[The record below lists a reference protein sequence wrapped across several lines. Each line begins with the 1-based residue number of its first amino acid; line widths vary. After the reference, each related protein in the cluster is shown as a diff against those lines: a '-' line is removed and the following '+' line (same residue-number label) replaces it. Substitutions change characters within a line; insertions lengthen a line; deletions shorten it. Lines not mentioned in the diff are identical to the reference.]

1 MYDRLLNYLVMKT
14 VFVGAILEPKME
26 ELLIWTA
33 WFTAIGYLRIFSMLC
48 RDRFE
53 YVSSSIRDVALLI
66 KWEGWNL
73 SFFLFFF
80 FLFFSF
86 LVFKLAHFLAE
97 CIDQE
102 SLENRGPLVCHCVCE
117 YYHVLVW
124 NSVVPC
130 GLDSAI
136 SLSVWGLF
144 HFFLPSRKA
153 TFALLLFFESFLTY
167 WPLEILD
174 SASRFFWTRF
184 RLWSSMLFTWRTWPP
199 TGCGSRVRS
208 SCSTLNSSLR
218 SLSSSPL
225 FATMCSFWWGPPQ
238 AVLIFFFSIS
248 LFSLVVFAR
257 SFFFIDRCSP
267 DPAYSC
273 CHHRNIQENIA
284 VQGVPKCPRVYEDQ
298 IRGRLRS
305 GDQGV

>member
-144 HFFLPSRKA
+144 HFFLSSRRQ
-153 TFALLLFFESFLTY
+153 
-167 WPLEILD
+167 PLP
-174 SASRFFWTRF
+174 F
-184 RLWSSMLFTWRTWPP
+184 
-199 TGCGSRVRS
+199 
-208 SCSTLNSSLR
+208 
-218 SLSSSPL
+218 
-225 FATMCSFWWGPPQ
+225 
-238 AVLIFFFSIS
+238 FFFSNPSWHIGLLKFWIVLHAFFGHDS
-248 LFSLVVFAR
+248 DSDQVCYSPEGPDLRQGVGVACGPHVLHWIHHWDPYPALHFLLLCAHSGEGLLKQLLFS
-257 SFFFIDRCSP
+257 SSQSPCS
-267 DPAYSC
+267 
-273 CHHRNIQENIA
+273 
-284 VQGVPKCPRVYEDQ
+284 
-298 IRGRLRS
+298 LL
-305 GDQGV
+305 